1 MAGSTNLPVL
11 LIIYLPM
18 VLRSQMTNQ
27 MAIAH
32 VDSETRER
40 FNYWRTRTFYSI
52 FFGYIFYYFTR
63 KSFTFA
69 MPALISEMGFDKADL
84 GILVTVFSVTYGVSK
99 FISGIFG
106 DKSNPRYFM
115 AIGLIITGILNL
127 CFGLSSSLWLFI
139 VFWGLNG
146 WFQGFGWPPCAR
158 MLAYWYSE
166 RTRGTWWA
174 IWSTSHNIGGAI
186 IPIIAALC
194 IQWADWR
201 YALFVPGVLCIIG
214 GFILMER
221 LRDTPA
227 ALGLPS
233 AEAIDGGVETD
244 CPKTKVKLSTREI
257 LFKYVLFNRYIWFL
271 CAANFFVY
279 VVRTGFN
286 DWTMLYLSEER
297 GASLLEAGV
306 TIPWFEA
313 GGIVGMLIAGYC
325 SDKLFKGNRGI
336 ISFLFMAFCLVPT
349 SMFWLNLGQNY
360 FFDAGL
366 MFCIGFF
373 LFGPQMLIG
382 CAAAEKSHKDAAA
395 TASGFAG
402 TFGYLGA
409 ACAGYPFGYLLDEYG
424 WNGFF
429 IAMIVSSAL
438 GALCFIPFCSA
449 EPKRE
454 QARALAS

>member
-1 MAGSTNLPVL
+1 MALA
-11 LIIYLPM
+11 
-18 VLRSQMTNQ
+18 Q
-27 MAIAH
+27 
-32 VDSETRER
+32 VDSEARER
-40 FNYWRTRTFYSI
+40 FNYWRSRTFYSI

-69 MPALISEMGFDKADL
+69 MPALVSEMGFDKAEL
-84 GILVTVFSVTYGVSK
+84 GIMVTVFSVTYGVSK
-99 FISGIFG
+99 FVSGIFG

-115 AIGLIITGILNL
+115 SFGLIVTGIFNI
-127 CFGLSSSLWLFI
+127 CFGFSSSLWLFI
-139 VFWGLNG
+139 IFWGLNG

-174 IWSTSHNIGGAI
+174 IWSTSHNVGGAI

-194 IQWADWR
+194 IQWGGWR
-201 YALFVPGVLCIIG
+201 LALYVPGVICIVA
-214 GFILMER
+214 GFLLMLA
-221 LRDTPA
+221 LRDTPK

-233 AEAIDGGVETD
+233 AELIDGIQETE
-244 CPKTKVKLSTREI
+244 CPKSAVRLSTKDI
-257 LFKYVLFNRYIWFL
+257 LFKYVLFNRWIWLL

-286 DWTMLYLSEER
+286 DWTMLYFSEVK
-297 GASLLEAGV
+297 GVSLLEAGF

-313 GGIVGMLIAGYC
+313 GGIVGMLVAGYC
-325 SDKLFKGNRGI
+325 SDKLFNGNRGI
-336 ISFLFMAFCLVPT
+336 ISFLFMGLLLVPT
-349 SMFWLNLGQNY
+349 TMFWLNLGHHY
-360 FFDAGL
+360 LLDAAL
-366 MFCIGFF
+366 MFSIGFF

-382 CAAAEKSHKDAAA
+382 CAATEKSHKDAAA

-409 ACAGYPFGYLLDEYG
+409 ACAGFPFGYLIDQYG

-429 IAMIVSSAL
+429 IAMMLAAGC
-438 GALCFIPFCSA
+438 GALCFIPFCAVLSKKA
-449 EPKRE
+449 TTKEVLVR
-454 QARALAS
+454 

>member
-1 MAGSTNLPVL
+1 M
-11 LIIYLPM
+11 
-18 VLRSQMTNQ
+18 NQ
-27 MAIAH
+27 KGKEQI
-32 VDSETRER
+32 DSLTRER

-69 MPALISEMGFDKADL
+69 MPALISDMGFDKADL

-99 FISGIFG
+99 FISGILG

-115 AIGLIITGILNL
+115 SIGLILTGILNI

-139 VFWGLNG
+139 IFWGLNG

-166 RTRGTWWA
+166 KTRGTWWA
-174 IWSTSHNIGGAI
+174 IWSTSHNVGGAI
-186 IPIIAALC
+186 IPVLVAFC
-194 IQWADWR
+194 IQWSDWR
-201 YALFVPGVLCIIG
+201 LALYAPGVICIIA
-214 GFILMER
+214 GFLLIVC

-227 ALGLPS
+227 SLGLPCS
-233 AEAIDGGVETD
+233 ETIDGGEVVSE
-244 CPKTKVKLSTREI
+244 PKLSSRLSTREI
-257 LFKYVLFNRYIWFL
+257 LFKYVIFNRYIWFL
-271 CAANFFVY
+271 SAANFFVY

-297 GASLLEAGV
+297 GFSLLEAGI

-313 GGIVGMLIAGYC
+313 GGIIGMLLAGFA
-325 SDKLFKGNRGI
+325 SDKLFNGNRGI
-336 ISFLFMAFCLVPT
+336 ISIIFMGLLLIPT
-349 SMFWLNLGQNY
+349 SMFWFNIGQNY
-360 FFDAGL
+360 IIDAAL
-366 MFCIGFF
+366 MFLIGFF

-409 ACAGYPFGYLLDEYG
+409 ACAGYPFGLLLDNYG

-429 IAMIVSSAL
+429 IAMIAASFL
-438 GALCFIPFCSA
+438 GALCFIPFSSPA
-449 EPKRE
+449 ASKETL
-454 QARALAS
+454 ALQED